1 MVSQHEAALRRLED
15 RLAHLETADY
25 VLTLFVNGASDMS
38 VRAIRKVRALCEL
51 HLADRYRLEVVDVH
65 RDAAL
70 MAKHQVLAV
79 PTLIR
84 EQPLPQRRIVGD
96 MSDEARVLAGLDIR
110 SHESPAPAPAREY
123 G

>member
-1 MVSQHEAALRRLED
+1 MASEHEAALRRLED

-25 VLTLFVNGASDMS
+25 MLTLFVNGASDMS
-38 VRAIRKVRALCEL
+38 VRAIGNVRALCER
-51 HLADRYRLEVVDVH
+51 HLEGRYRLEVVDVH

-96 MSDEARVLAGLDIR
+96 LSDVPRVLAGLDIR
-110 SHESPAPAPAREY
+110 SHEHPAPASAREY

>member
-1 MVSQHEAALRRLED
+1 MAGEHEASWRRLED

-38 VRAIRKVRALCEL
+38 VRAIGNVRALCEV
-51 HLADRYRLEVVDVH
+51 HLDGRYQLEVVDVH
-65 RDAAL
+65 RDAEL

-84 EQPLPQRRIVGD
+84 EQPLPERRIVGD
-96 MSDEARVLAGLDIR
+96 LSNASRVLAALDIR
-110 SHESPAPAPAREY
+110 TRTTPERGY

>member
-1 MVSQHEAALRRLED
+1 MAAEHEGSLRRLED

-38 VRAIRKVRALCEL
+38 VRAIGNVRALCEL
-51 HLADRYRLEVVDVH
+51 HLADRYQLEVVDVH
-65 RDAAL
+65 RDAEL
-70 MAKHQVLAV
+70 MSQHQVLAV

-96 MSDEARVLAGLDIR
+96 LSDASRVLAALDIR
-110 SHESPAPAPAREY
+110 TTPERGY